1 MHYEISKYRLS
12 LLRQLCIRNKTSEE
26 KKLELC
32 SLHVLKKFS
41 LSSFRLCQENP
52 KIIAN
57 ALLVSIFRV
66 MSISD
71 VSMSIAIQN
80 IVLSFDSV
88 DGIVAIQK
96 KIFQQYFL
104 MVIFIFHF
112 FAHLNLVVAWKN
124 SRHLAT
130 PPGWFPRQMTS
141 EKRTQKF
148 YTDDA
153 SLPRSG

>member
-1 MHYEISKYRLS
+1 
-12 LLRQLCIRNKTSEE
+12 
-26 KKLELC
+26 
-32 SLHVLKKFS
+32 
-41 LSSFRLCQENP
+41 
-52 KIIAN
+52 
-57 ALLVSIFRV
+57 
-66 MSISD
+66 MSIGD

-96 KIFQQYFL
+96 KNFQQYFL

-112 FAHLNLVVAWKN
+112 FAHLNLVVAWEN

-130 PPGWFPRQMTS
+130 PPVVFPPNDVWETS
-141 EKRTQKF
+141 AEIP
-148 YTDDA
+148 YSDDT

>member
-1 MHYEISKYRLS
+1 M
-12 LLRQLCIRNKTSEE
+12 
-26 KKLELC
+26 C

-41 LSSFRLCQENP
+41 LFRFSLCQENP
-52 KIIAN
+52 KINAN

-66 MSISD
+66 MSLSD

-112 FAHLNLVVAWKN
+112 FAHLNLVVA
-124 SRHLAT
+124 
-130 PPGWFPRQMTS
+130 
-141 EKRTQKF
+141 
-148 YTDDA
+148 
-153 SLPRSG
+153 

>member
-1 MHYEISKYRLS
+1 
-12 LLRQLCIRNKTSEE
+12 
-26 KKLELC
+26 
-32 SLHVLKKFS
+32 
-41 LSSFRLCQENP
+41 
-52 KIIAN
+52 
-57 ALLVSIFRV
+57 